1 MNDQAEGL
9 RNRESLLAAE
19 EKKSS
24 VPRIISVTSGKGG
37 VGKTNVTANLAYAF
51 SETFGKKVLV
61 LDADMGLGNMDV
73 LFNLRPRWTLRDFL
87 FDNRSLADVLVEGP
101 AGIRILPAAS
111 GVEEMTALSP
121 EQNLKLISAF
131 DQLEADFDILLIDT
145 GAGISENVLTFNLA
159 SQETLIVVTPEP
171 TSRTDA
177 FALMKV
183 LNRRYSGKPLLF
195 LSNMV
200 RDRREGLELFDLV
213 SRVADRF
220 LPDLNL
226 SFAGFLPQDPVRDTG
241 GAVPESVERDASG
254 GAFLGGDP
262 SGGPRPSCP
271 CSGAGSALR
280 NRALDETSGGERRVT
295 PEKRTNASSRF
306 LRGRS

>member
-1 MNDQAEGL
+1 MTDQAEGL
-9 RNRESLLAAE
+9 RKKEAGIASGPDPSLP
-19 EKKSS
+19 
-24 VPRIISVTSGKGG
+24 PRVISVTSGKGG
-37 VGKTNVTANLAYAF
+37 VGKTNVTANLAYAL
-51 SETFGKKVLV
+51 SETFGKRVLV
-61 LDADMGLGNMDV
+61 FDADLGLGNMDV
-73 LFNLRPRWTLRDFL
+73 LFNLRPRWTLKDFL
-87 FDNRSLADVLVEGP
+87 FEDRPLSEVLVPGP

-111 GVEEMTALSP
+111 GVEELTALTP

-131 DQLEADFDILLIDT
+131 DQLGEEVDILLIDT

-195 LSNMV
+195 LANMV
-200 RDRREGLELFDLV
+200 RDRREGLELYDLV

-226 SFAGFLPQDPVRDTG
+226 SFAGYLPQDPSVTQAVRNQKALAEMLP
-241 GAVPESVERDASG
+241 GAPFSTAIRQVARDLLSRPPREMLQSGIGLLMKRLVDSRQTREGVSG
-254 GAFLGGDP
+254 GG
-262 SGGPRPSCP
+262 
-271 CSGAGSALR
+271 
-280 NRALDETSGGERRVT
+280 
-295 PEKRTNASSRF
+295 
-306 LRGRS
+306 

>member
-1 MNDQAEGL
+1 MTDQAEGL
-9 RNRESLLAAE
+9 RNRQERRAQTGLE
-19 EKKSS
+19 TS
-24 VPRIISVTSGKGG
+24 VPRVISITSGKGG
-37 VGKTNVTANLAYAF
+37 VGKTNVTANLAFAL
-51 SETFGKKVLV
+51 SETFGKRVLV
-61 LDADMGLGNMDV
+61 FDADLGLGNMDV
-73 LFNLRPRWTLRDFL
+73 LFNLRPRWTFRDFIL
-87 FDNRSLADVLVEGP
+87 EDRPLSDILVSGP

-111 GVEEMTALSP
+111 GVEELTALTP

-131 DQLEADFDILLIDT
+131 DQLSEDIDVLLIDT

-183 LNRRYSGKPLLF
+183 LNRRQSGKPLLF
-195 LSNMV
+195 LANMV

-226 SFAGFLPQDPVRDTG
+226 SFAGFLPQDPSVTQAVRNQKALSEMLP
-241 GAVPESVERDASG
+241 GAPFSVAMRQLSRDLLSRPPREGLRSGIGLLMRRLLSSGEDAS
-254 GAFLGGDP
+254 P
-262 SGGPRPSCP
+262 
-271 CSGAGSALR
+271 
-280 NRALDETSGGERRVT
+280 
-295 PEKRTNASSRF
+295 KRSKDT
-306 LRGRS
+306 

>member
-1 MNDQAEGL
+1 MKDQAEGL
-9 RNRESLLAAE
+9 RNREPWLPAAE
-19 EKKSS
+19 KKVSP
-24 VPRIISVTSGKGG
+24 PRIISVTSGKGG

-87 FDNRSLADVLVEGP
+87 FDDRSLSDVLVEGP

-111 GVEEMTALSP
+111 GVEEMTALTP
-121 EQNLKLISAF
+121 DQNLKLISAF
-131 DQLEADFDILLIDT
+131 DQMEADFDILLIDT

-183 LNRRYSGKPLLF
+183 LNRRFSGKPLLF

-200 RDRREGLELFDLV
+200 RDRKEGLELFDLV

-226 SFAGFLPQDPVRDTG
+226 SFAGFLPQDPSVTQAVRSQKALSEMLP
-241 GAVPESVERDASG
+241 GAPFSSAIRQVARDLLARPPEQGV
-254 GAFLGGDP
+254 P
-262 SGGPRPSCP
+262 SGIGLLMKRLV
-271 CSGAGSALR
+271 GS
-280 NRALDETSGGERRVT
+280 EG
-295 PEKRTNASSRF
+295 
-306 LRGRS
+306 

>member
-1 MNDQAEGL
+1 MTDQAEGL
-9 RNRESLLAAE
+9 R
-19 EKKSS
+19 KKEAGVASAPERP
-24 VPRIISVTSGKGG
+24 VPPRVISVTSGKGG

-51 SETFGKKVLV
+51 SETFGKRVLV
-61 LDADMGLGNMDV
+61 FDADLGLGNMDV
-73 LFNLRPRWTLRDFL
+73 LFNLRPRWTLKDFL
-87 FDNRSLADVLVEGP
+87 FDDRPLSDVLVSGP

-111 GVEEMTALSP
+111 GVEELTALTP

-131 DQLEADFDILLIDT
+131 DQLGEELDILLIDT

-159 SQETLIVVTPEP
+159 SQETLIVVSPEP

-195 LSNMV
+195 LANMV
-200 RDRREGLELFDLV
+200 RDRREGLELYDLV

-226 SFAGFLPQDPVRDTG
+226 SFAGYLPQDPSVTQAVRNQKALAEMLP
-241 GAVPESVERDASG
+241 GAPFSTAIRQVARDLLARPPREMLQSG
-254 GAFLGGDP
+254 IGLLMKRLVDSRQG
-262 SGGPRPSCP
+262 RE
-271 CSGAGSALR
+271 GS
-280 NRALDETSGGERRVT
+280 S
-295 PEKRTNASSRF
+295 
-306 LRGRS
+306 

>member
-9 RNRESLLAAE
+9 RKREPRLDAITGNASP
-19 EKKSS
+19 
-24 VPRIISVTSGKGG
+24 PRIISVTSGKGG

-51 SETFGKKVLV
+51 SETFGKRVLV
-61 LDADMGLGNMDV
+61 FDADMGLGNIDV
-73 LFNLRPRWTLRDFL
+73 LFNLRPRWTLKDFL
-87 FDNRSLADVLVEGP
+87 FEDRKLSEVLIEGP

-111 GVEEMTALSP
+111 GFEELTALTP

-131 DQLEADFDILLIDT
+131 DELESDLDILLIDT

-195 LSNMV
+195 LANMV
-200 RDRREGLELFDLV
+200 RDRKEGLELFDLV

-220 LPDLNL
+220 LPGLNL
-226 SFAGFLPQDPVRDTG
+226 SFAGFLPQDPSVTQAVRSQKALAEMLP
-241 GAVPESVERDASG
+241 GAPFSAAVRQVARDLLSR
-254 GAFLGGDP
+254 P
-262 SGGPRPSCP
+262 PRQEVS
-271 CSGAGSALR
+271 AGIGL
-280 NRALDETSGGERRVT
+280 LM
-295 PEKRTNASSRF
+295 KR
-306 LRGRS
+306 LVGRED

>member
-1 MNDQAEGL
+1 MTDQAEGL
-9 RNRESLLAAE
+9 R
-19 EKKSS
+19 KKEAGIASGPDPS
-24 VPRIISVTSGKGG
+24 PPPRVISVTSGKGG
-37 VGKTNVTANLAYAF
+37 VGKTNVTANLAYAL
-51 SETFGKKVLV
+51 SETFGKRVLV
-61 LDADMGLGNMDV
+61 FDADLGLGNMDV
-73 LFNLRPRWTLRDFL
+73 LFNLRPRWTLKDFL
-87 FDNRSLADVLVEGP
+87 FEDRSLSEVLVPGP

-111 GVEEMTALSP
+111 GVEELTALTP

-131 DQLEADFDILLIDT
+131 DQLGEEVDILLIDT

-195 LSNMV
+195 LANMV
-200 RDRREGLELFDLV
+200 RDRREGLELYDLV

-226 SFAGFLPQDPVRDTG
+226 SFAGYLPQDPSVTQAVRNQKALAEMLP
-241 GAVPESVERDASG
+241 GAPFSTAIRQVARDLLSRPPREMLQSGIGLLMKRLVDSRQTREGVSG
-254 GAFLGGDP
+254 GG
-262 SGGPRPSCP
+262 
-271 CSGAGSALR
+271 
-280 NRALDETSGGERRVT
+280 
-295 PEKRTNASSRF
+295 
-306 LRGRS
+306 

>member
-1 MNDQAEGL
+1 M
-9 RNRESLLAAE
+9 
-19 EKKSS
+19 
-24 VPRIISVTSGKGG
+24 
-37 VGKTNVTANLAYAF
+37 GKTNVTANLAYAF

-87 FDNRSLADVLVEGP
+87 FDNRSLSDVLVEGP

-171 TSRTDA
+171 TSCTDA

-226 SFAGFLPQDPVRDTG
+226 SFAGFLPQDPSVTQAVRSQKALSEMLP
-241 GAVPESVERDASG
+241 GAPFSAAIRQVARDLLARVPEPGV
-254 GAFLGGDP
+254 P
-262 SGGPRPSCP
+262 SGIGLLMKRL
-271 CSGAGSALR
+271 AGK
-280 NRALDETSGGERRVT
+280 EG
-295 PEKRTNASSRF
+295 
-306 LRGRS
+306 

>member
-9 RNRESLLAAE
+9 RNRESMITTV
-19 EKKSS
+19 EKKASP
-24 VPRIISVTSGKGG
+24 PRIISVTSGKGG

-51 SETFGKKVLV
+51 SETFGKKVLI

-87 FDNRSLADVLVEGP
+87 FDNRSLSDVLVEGP

-131 DQLEADFDILLIDT
+131 DRLEADFDILLIDT

-183 LNRRYSGKPLLF
+183 LNRRFSGKPLLF

-226 SFAGFLPQDPVRDTG
+226 SFAGFLPQDPSVTQAVRSQKALNEMLP
-241 GAVPESVERDASG
+241 GAPFSAAIRQVARDLLARVPEP
-254 GAFLGGDP
+254 GAP
-262 SGGPRPSCP
+262 SGIGLLMKRLV
-271 CSGAGSALR
+271 GS
-280 NRALDETSGGERRVT
+280 EE
-295 PEKRTNASSRF
+295 
-306 LRGRS
+306 

>member
-9 RNRESLLAAE
+9 RNRESLLAAV

-24 VPRIISVTSGKGG
+24 PPRIISVTSGKGG

-87 FDNRSLADVLVEGP
+87 FDNRSLSDVLVEGP

-226 SFAGFLPQDPVRDTG
+226 SFAGFLPQDPSVTQAVRSQKALSEMLP
-241 GAVPESVERDASG
+241 GAPFSAAIRQVARDLLARVPEPGV
-254 GAFLGGDP
+254 P
-262 SGGPRPSCP
+262 SGIG
-271 CSGAGSALR
+271 L
-280 NRALDETSGGERRVT
+280 LM
-295 PEKRTNASSRF
+295 KRLARKE
-306 LRGRS
+306 G

>member
-1 MNDQAEGL
+1 MADQAEGL
-9 RNRESLLAAE
+9 RKKDPDVDSGPDSSSL
-19 EKKSS
+19 
-24 VPRIISVTSGKGG
+24 PRVISVTSGKGG

-51 SETFGKKVLV
+51 SETFGKRVLV
-61 LDADMGLGNMDV
+61 FDADLGLGNMDV
-73 LFNLRPRWTLRDFL
+73 LFNLRPRWTLKDFL
-87 FDNRSLADVLVEGP
+87 FEDRPLSDVLVSGP

-111 GVEEMTALSP
+111 GVEELTALTP

-131 DQLEADFDILLIDT
+131 DQLGEEMDILLIDT

-183 LNRRYSGKPLLF
+183 LNRRFSGKPLLF
-195 LSNMV
+195 LANMV
-200 RDRREGLELFDLV
+200 RDRREGLELYDLV

-226 SFAGFLPQDPVRDTG
+226 SFAGYLPQDPSVTPAVRNQKALAEMLP
-241 GAVPESVERDASG
+241 GAPFSAAIRQVARDLLARPPREMLQSGIGLLMKRLVESHQTLKGASG
-254 GAFLGGDP
+254 
-262 SGGPRPSCP
+262 
-271 CSGAGSALR
+271 
-280 NRALDETSGGERRVT
+280 
-295 PEKRTNASSRF
+295 
-306 LRGRS
+306 RGQS

>member
-1 MNDQAEGL
+1 MADQAEGL
-9 RNRESLLAAE
+9 RKKESNVASE
-19 EKKSS
+19 PDSS
-24 VPRIISVTSGKGG
+24 VLPRVISVTSGKGG

-51 SETFGKKVLV
+51 SETFGKRVLV
-61 LDADMGLGNMDV
+61 FDADLGLGNMDV
-73 LFNLRPRWTLRDFL
+73 LFNLRPRWTLKDFL
-87 FDNRSLADVLVEGP
+87 FEDRPLSEVLVSGP

-111 GVEEMTALSP
+111 GVEELTALTA

-131 DQLEADFDILLIDT
+131 DQLGEDVDILLIDT

-195 LSNMV
+195 LANMV
-200 RDRREGLELFDLV
+200 RDRREGLELYDLV

-226 SFAGFLPQDPVRDTG
+226 SFAGFLPQDPSVTQAVRNQKALAEMLPGAPFSSAIRQVARDLLARPPRETLQSGIGLLMKRLVDSHQIQKGVAG
-241 GAVPESVERDASG
+241 G
-254 GAFLGGDP
+254 
-262 SGGPRPSCP
+262 
-271 CSGAGSALR
+271 GS
-280 NRALDETSGGERRVT
+280 S
-295 PEKRTNASSRF
+295 
-306 LRGRS
+306 

>member
-9 RNRESLLAAE
+9 RKREPWLNPA
-19 EKKSS
+19 EKKTSP
-24 VPRIISVTSGKGG
+24 PRIISVTSGKGG

-87 FDNRSLADVLVEGP
+87 FDDRALSDVLVEGP

-111 GVEEMTALSP
+111 GVEEMTALTP
-121 EQNLKLISAF
+121 DQNLKLISAF
-131 DQLEADFDILLIDT
+131 DQMEADFDILLIDT

-183 LNRRYSGKPLLF
+183 LNRRFSGKPLLF

-200 RDRREGLELFDLV
+200 RDRKEGLELFDLV

-226 SFAGFLPQDPVRDTG
+226 SFAGFLPQDPSVTQAVRSQKALSEMLP
-241 GAVPESVERDASG
+241 GAPFSAAIRQVARDLLSRPPEPGVSSG
-254 GAFLGGDP
+254 IGLLMK
-262 SGGPRPSCP
+262 RLV
-271 CSGAGSALR
+271 GS
-280 NRALDETSGGERRVT
+280 EG
-295 PEKRTNASSRF
+295 
-306 LRGRS
+306 